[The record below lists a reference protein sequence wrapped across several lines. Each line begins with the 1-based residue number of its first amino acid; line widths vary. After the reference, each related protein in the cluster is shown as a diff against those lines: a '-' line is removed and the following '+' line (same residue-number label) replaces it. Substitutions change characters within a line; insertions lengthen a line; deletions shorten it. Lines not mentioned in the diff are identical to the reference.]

1 MCKKVFISA
10 GHGGA
15 DSGAVG
21 NGLKEKDINL
31 VVAKRVRD
39 ILKLKGFTVKM
50 SREGDEDDSV
60 REEVKECNAFNPDI
74 SVSIHTNAGGGD
86 GFEVFCNK
94 ANVRGVLLSS
104 HIEQEVLKI
113 GQNSRGIKGGMHLYY
128 IKNTKCTAVLVET
141 AFIDNK
147 DDVSIINT
155 KEKQIRYAD
164 AIADGILAFY
174 NISSKNNICVGSKV
188 KIKAEAK
195 KWSTGQPIPAWVRG
209 KEYVVDRVDDNAYL
223 LDKNG
228 ICSLISKSD
237 VVVV

>member
-1 MCKKVFISA
+1 MKKVFISI

-39 ILKLKGFTVKM
+39 ILKLKGFNVKM

-60 REEVKECNAFNPDI
+60 KDEVKECNAFNPDI

-94 ANVRGVLLSS
+94 SNVEGVLLSS
-104 HIEQEVLKI
+104 YIEQEVLKI
-113 GQNSRGIKGGMHLYY
+113 GQNSRGVKGGMHLYY
-128 IKNTKCTAVLVET
+128 IKNTKCTSVLVET
-141 AFIDNK
+141 AFIDNAK
-147 DDVSIINT
+147 DISIVDT
-155 KEKQIRYAD
+155 KEKQIRYGD
-164 AIADGILAFY
+164 AIADGILAFCG
-174 NISSKNNICVGSKV
+174 ITSKNNIGVGT
-188 KIKAEAK
+188 KIKIKSEAT
-195 KWSTGQPIPAWVRG
+195 KWATGQAIPSWAKG
-209 KEYVVDRVDDNAYL
+209 KEYIVDRVDDNAYL